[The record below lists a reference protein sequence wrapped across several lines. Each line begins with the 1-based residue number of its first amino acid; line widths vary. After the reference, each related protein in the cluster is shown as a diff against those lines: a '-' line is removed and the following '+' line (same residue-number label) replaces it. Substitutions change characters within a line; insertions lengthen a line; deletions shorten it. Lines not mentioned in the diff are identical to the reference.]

1 MTSKTSTRKEIE
13 EANGELKG
21 LREELGLLG
30 TNRDYTKYARIE
42 AKSRDEEGK
51 NNERKV
57 ATKQG
62 RDKYEDEELITYLI
76 GTSL

>member
-13 EANGELKG
+13 EANRELKE

-30 TNRDYTKYARIE
+30 TGRDYTKYARIE

-51 NNERKV
+51 TNGRRETMKV
-57 ATKQG
+57 K
-62 RDKYEDEELITYLI
+62 DEDEDEELITYLR